1 LKILILAIAILILP
15 AVCIAQ
21 DATTMPDGPGKEII
35 QKACIGCHSIK
46 VVLSKRATHD
56 EWAALV
62 DQMISRGA
70 EVPDSQVD
78 VVVQYLST
86 NYGPSSPPP
95 ATPSPAPPPS
105 EPKPDQPS
113 PKSTQVTLTQ
123 TPTSLVTPTN
133 AISRYLHANALDL
146 DTAANLPASR

>member
-70 EVPDSQVD
+70 EVPDDQVD

-95 ATPSPAPPPS
+95 ATPPPAPS
-105 EPKPDQPS
+105 DPKPDQPS
-113 PKSTQVTLTQ
+113 PKSAGVAITQ
-123 TPTSLVTPTN
+123 TPPSLVTPTN

-146 DTAANLPASR
+146 DAAANLSASR